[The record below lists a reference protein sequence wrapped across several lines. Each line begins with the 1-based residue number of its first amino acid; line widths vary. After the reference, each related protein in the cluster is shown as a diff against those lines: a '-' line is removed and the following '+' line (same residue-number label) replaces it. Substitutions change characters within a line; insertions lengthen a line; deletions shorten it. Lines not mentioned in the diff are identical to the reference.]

1 MYRTGPS
8 PAAEDGEDDAL
19 HALVR
24 QSEMSGAGR
33 RAVLLHT
40 DRLPPSLARPHHI
53 QLARQALHCLAT
65 ADRARSFELSR
76 GRLGIVWRG
85 PGEAELAAARTALGH
100 LLSDQPEHQA
110 PALGELLTLYD
121 LPAQAAW
128 LHDALSGR
136 TEPSGTPVLGNAPL
150 DTRLL
155 AQLETGLSQADLARF
170 VRWRPV
176 MALPPGEAPPAWE
189 ERVFAVD
196 DLAAAL
202 CPGRDLRSD
211 PWLFRRLTR
220 TLDRR
225 MLTMLATPREL
236 RGRGTFALN
245 LNAASVLSPD
255 FMRFDEALP
264 MALRGRVVL
273 NLRAADILSDP
284 AGFAFARDFARA
296 RAYRLALAGATPA
309 VLGFID
315 LGAAGFSTV
324 KLAWEASV
332 GTRPDRVRA
341 ALPPGCSVVLTRLDS
356 GHDVEWAVREGFRL
370 GQGKAVSP

>member
-1 MYRTGPS
+1 MRIPDLAPT
-8 PAAEDGEDDAL
+8 AEDGENEAL

-24 QSEMSGAGR
+24 QSEMSGASR
-33 RAVLLHT
+33 RAVLLHI

-53 QLARQALHCLAT
+53 QLARQALRCLAT

-76 GRLGIVWRG
+76 GRMAIVWRG
-85 PGEAELAAARTALGH
+85 PGGAELAAARTALGH
-100 LLSDQPEHQA
+100 LLSDQPEQHC
-110 PALGELLTLYD
+110 PALGELLTVYD
-121 LPAQAAW
+121 LPEQAPW
-128 LHDALSGR
+128 FHEALDDHP
-136 TEPSGTPVLGNAPL
+136 EPPGPPVFGNAPL
-150 DTRLL
+150 DTTLL
-155 AQLETGLSQADLARF
+155 GRLETGLSQADLARF

-176 MALPPGEAPPAWE
+176 MVLSGQAAPAWE

-196 DLAAAL
+196 ELAAAL

-245 LNAASVLSPD
+245 LNVASLLSPE

-264 MALRGRVVL
+264 TTLRGRVIL
-273 NLRAADILSDP
+273 NLRAADMLADP
-284 AGFAFARDFARA
+284 ATFAFARDFALA
-296 RAYRLALAGATPA
+296 RDHRLALAGATPA

-315 LGAAGFSTV
+315 IGAAGVTAV
-324 KLAWEASV
+324 KLAWDGSAQA
-332 GTRPDRVRA
+332 RPDEVRA
-341 ALPPGCSVVLTRLDS
+341 ILPPACSVVLTRLDS
-356 GHDVEWAVREGFRL
+356 EHDVKQAMQSGFRL
-370 GQGKAVSP
+370 GQGRAFSP